1 MKSSVKILSVILIL
15 ASIFGLVGGGIG
27 LADVLDCKGYWED
40 KSVKSNEDLTT
51 LEDGLNTLA
60 ENKQAYIDG
69 LAAYEQG
76 SKDYED
82 GQKTLED
89 GKKEYTAGQKTLEE
103 KQKEYD
109 AGLSKLSEAESKLAK
124 GRETLEQNKQAYL
137 AGKAQLAQYSDED
150 IASAKQAYNGV
161 TAAMNQGLSEDQA
174 VQYVAKQLVDQQVAA
189 AATQVASQTVDQQVK
204 SGIKNTVIK
213 TYRDSIA
220 QQNGAASYDALTP
233 EQKQAVD
240 GMINSEPLASQV
252 NAAIETATAEQYDT
266 LYNQY
271 MNSESVQN
279 MIKAGIA
286 NEMAANGNK
295 YMSEAVPKVQTAYK
309 NYPTLEA
316 GLAQIAA
323 YEAGLDEY
331 NKGLEEYYAGRD
343 TLLNGRGQLVEGK
356 EKLEAAE
363 KTINEGQKALNDAE
377 KQLADGK
384 AKLDEYESGQK
395 QVIDGIETVLASETY
410 GDLVS
415 IADRLGPDFKY
426 LDSKGILDIDQGL
439 AVVATAR
446 EFSGD
451 NGTVVT
457 RELTLR
463 AVGAVMAIIASVIA
477 LVAGAIGLIGSSKVA
492 GIVAAVSAVV
502 AVVAAILTPVAGTVM
517 SAVAGS
523 TVAAIVIAA
532 AAVVAIV
539 AIVNAV
545 VDLATKKTT
554 V

>member
-27 LADVLDCKGYWED
+27 LADTLECKDYWEN
-40 KSVKSNEDLTT
+40 KSEVSTADLNT

-69 LAAYEQG
+69 LAAYEKG

-89 GKKEYTAGQKTLEE
+89 GKKEYEDGQKTIQE
-103 KQKEYD
+103 KEKEYN
-109 AGLSKLSEAESKLAK
+109 AGLAKLQEAESKLAAGK
-124 GRETLEQNKQAYL
+124 ENLEKNKQAYL
-137 AGKAQLAQYSDED
+137 AGKAKLAAPETQAAYNAAKAAYDANPTAIKGAYDAVNVYAKDSDDED
-150 IASAKQAYNGV
+150 VIRAAAFQAY
-161 TAAMNQGLSEDQA
+161 D
-174 VQYVAKQLVDQQVAA
+174 AKIPGENKAQLYTDALNKA
-189 AATQVASQTVDQQVK
+189 TVDYC
-204 SGIKNTVIK
+204 STH
-213 TYRDSIA
+213 SIA
-220 QQNGAASYDALTP
+220 DPSTL
-233 EQKQAVD
+233 
-240 GMINSEPLASQV
+240 
-252 NAAIETATAEQYDT
+252 TAEQQAEVKALATTYYQGSVLT
-266 LYNQY
+266 LP
-271 MNSESVQN
+271 
-279 MIKAGIA
+279 G
-286 NEMAANGNK
+286 
-295 YMSEAVPKVQTAYK
+295 AVDSITSLGQGYGAYLTVTS
-309 NYPTLEA
+309 YEA
-316 GLAQIAA
+316 GQASVAE
-323 YEAGLDEY
+323 YEAGLDDY
-331 NKGLEEYYAGRD
+331 NKGIEDYYAGRE
-343 TLLNGRGQLVEGK
+343 TLLNGRGQLMEGK
-356 EKLEAAE
+356 EKLEEAE
-363 KTINEGQKALNDAE
+363 KTINEGQKTLNDAE

-384 AKLDEYESGQK
+384 SKLDEYESGQA

-426 LDSKGILDIDQGL
+426 LDSNGILDIDQGL
-439 AVVATAR
+439 AVVAAAR

>member
-27 LADVLDCKGYWED
+27 LADTLECKDYWEN
-40 KSVKSNEDLTT
+40 KSEVSTADLNT

-69 LAAYEQG
+69 LAAYEKG

-89 GKKEYTAGQKTLEE
+89 GKKEYEDGQKTIQE
-103 KQKEYD
+103 KEKEYN
-109 AGLSKLSEAESKLAK
+109 AGLAKLQEAESKLAAGK
-124 GRETLEQNKQAYL
+124 ENLEKNKQAYL
-137 AGKAQLAQYSDED
+137 AAEAILATNPDGIKAAFDAVNVY
-150 IASAKQAYNGV
+150 AKG
-161 TAAMNQGLSEDQA
+161 SE
-174 VQYVAKQLVDQQVAA
+174 KESEIAA
-189 AATQVASQTVDQQVK
+189 AAMQASIDK
-204 SGIKNTVIK
+204 
-213 TYRDSIA
+213 
-220 QQNGAASYDALTP
+220 LTP
-233 EQKQAVD
+233 SISATEAAKVIGSKTLEEKMAAFAAAGKNPADLTAEEQQEILVAAFRNEIAANVQAELEKQVPAD
-240 GMINSEPLASQV
+240 
-252 NAAIETATAEQYDT
+252 ATAMGQYYGVYLT
-266 LYNQY
+266 
-271 MNSESVQN
+271 V
-279 MIKAGIA
+279 A
-286 NEMAANGNK
+286 K
-295 YMSEAVPKVQTAYK
+295 YK
-309 NYPTLEA
+309 
-316 GLAQIAA
+316 
-323 YEAGLDEY
+323 AGLDDY
-331 NKGLEEYYAGRD
+331 NKGIEDYYAGRE
-343 TLLNGRGQLVEGK
+343 TLLNGRGQLMEGK
-356 EKLEAAE
+356 EKLEEAE
-363 KTINEGQKALNDAE
+363 KTINEGQKSLNDAQ

-384 AKLDEYESGQK
+384 AKLDEYESGQA

-545 VDLATKKTT
+545 VDLATKKAT

>member
-27 LADVLDCKGYWED
+27 LADTLECKDYWEN
-40 KSVKSNEDLTT
+40 KSEVSTADLNT

-76 SKDYED
+76 SKDYDD

-89 GKKEYTAGQKTLEE
+89 GKKEYEEGQKTLEE
-103 KQKEYD
+103 KEKEYN
-109 AGLSKLSEAESKLAK
+109 AGLAKLEDAEYKLSQARK
-124 GRETLEQNKQAYL
+124 TLEDNKQAYL
-137 AGKAQLAQYSDED
+137 AGKAQLAAPETQAAYKTAKAAYDANPTAIKNAYDAVNVYAQGSQEKDV
-150 IASAKQAYNGV
+150 ISAAAFKAYDANIPGEKKAALYT
-161 TAAMNQGLSEDQA
+161 TAMDQA
-174 VQYVAKQLVDQQVAA
+174 VKDYCTAHGIAD
-189 AATQVASQTVDQQVK
+189 AST
-204 SGIKNTVIK
+204 
-213 TYRDSIA
+213 
-220 QQNGAASYDALTP
+220 L
-233 EQKQAVD
+233 
-240 GMINSEPLASQV
+240 
-252 NAAIETATAEQYDT
+252 TAEQQAEVTALTAKYYQGAV
-266 LYNQY
+266 LALPGAA
-271 MNSESVQN
+271 ESITSLGQ
-279 MIKAGIA
+279 GY
-286 NEMAANGNK
+286 G
-295 YMSEAVPKVQTAYK
+295 AYLTVTS
-309 NYPTLEA
+309 YEA
-316 GLAQIAA
+316 GQASVAQ
-323 YEAGLDEY
+323 YEAGLDDY
-331 NKGLEEYYAGRD
+331 NKGIEDYYAGRE
-343 TLLNGRGQLVEGK
+343 TLLNGRGQLMEGK
-356 EKLEAAE
+356 EKLEEAE
-363 KTINEGQKALNDAE
+363 KTINEGQKSLNDAQ

-384 AKLDEYESGQK
+384 AKLDEYESGQA

-502 AVVAAILTPVAGTVM
+502 ALVAAILTPVAGTVM

>member
-27 LADVLDCKGYWED
+27 LADTLECKDYWEN
-40 KSVKSNEDLTT
+40 KSEVSTADLNT

-76 SKDYED
+76 SKDYDD

-89 GKKEYTAGQKTLEE
+89 GKKEYEEGQKTLEE
-103 KQKEYD
+103 KEKEYN
-109 AGLSKLSEAESKLAK
+109 AGLAKLEDAEYKLSQARK
-124 GRETLEQNKQAYL
+124 TLEDNKQAYL
-137 AGKAQLAQYSDED
+137 AGKAQLAQYTDED
-150 IASAKQAYNGV
+150 IANAKTIYNGV
-161 TAAMNQGLSEDQA
+161 SAAMAKGLPEAQA
-174 VQYVAKQLVDQQVAA
+174 VQYVASQVVDQQVRAA
-189 AATQVASQTVDQQVK
+189 VTQRASQNVDQQVK
-204 SGIKNTVIK
+204 ASIRATVISG
-213 TYRDSIA
+213 YRNTLA
-220 QQNGAASYDALTP
+220 QQMGSESYDALTP
-233 EQKQAVD
+233 EQQQAID
-240 GMINSEPLASQV
+240 GKINSEPLASQV
-252 NAAIETATAEQYDT
+252 NAAIEQATAAQYDD
-266 LYNQY
+266 LYNKY
-271 MNSESVQN
+271 MNSDSVKKQ
-279 MIKAGIA
+279 IEDGIA
-286 NEMAANGNK
+286 AEMAANGDK
-295 YMSEAVPKVQTAYK
+295 HMATAVPTVQKAYD

-316 GLAQIAA
+316 GLASIAQ
-323 YEAGLDEY
+323 YEAGLDAY
-331 NKGLEEYYAGRD
+331 NKGLEAYYAGRD
-343 TLLNGRGQLVEGK
+343 ALQTGRGQLMEGK
-356 EKLEAAE
+356 EKLEEAG

-377 KQLADGK
+377 QQLADGK
-384 AKLDEYESGQK
+384 AKLDEYESGQA

-426 LDSKGILDIDQGL
+426 LDSNGILDIDQGL
-439 AVVATAR
+439 AVVAAAR

-463 AVGAVMAIIASVIA
+463 AVGAVLAIIAGVVA
-477 LVAGAIGLIGSSKVA
+477 LVAGAIGLIGSCKIA
-492 GIVAAVSAVV
+492 GIVAAVAAVV

-539 AIVNAV
+539 AVVNAV
-545 VDLATKKTT
+545 VDLAVKKA
-554 V
+554 VV

>member
-27 LADVLDCKGYWED
+27 LADTLECKDYWEN
-40 KSVKSNEDLTT
+40 KSEVSTADLNT

-76 SKDYED
+76 SKDYDD

-89 GKKEYTAGQKTLEE
+89 GKKEYEEGQKTLEE
-103 KQKEYD
+103 KEKEYN
-109 AGLSKLSEAESKLAK
+109 AGLAKLEDAEYKLSQARK
-124 GRETLEQNKQAYL
+124 TLEDNKQAYL
-137 AGKAQLAQYSDED
+137 AGKAQLAAYESVYPTAKAFVESDTG
-150 IASAKQAYNGV
+150 AGKAAYDAVNAITGGSSEESVV
-161 TAAMNQGLSEDQA
+161 TAA
-174 VQYVAKQLVDQQVAA
+174 
-189 AATQVASQTVDQQVK
+189 
-204 SGIKNTVIK
+204 
-213 TYRDSIA
+213 
-220 QQNGAASYDALTP
+220 
-233 EQKQAVD
+233 
-240 GMINSEPLASQV
+240 ASQV
-252 NAAIETATAEQYDT
+252 ATGLITAQVLASIPADAKTQAIGQYC
-266 LYNQY
+266 
-271 MNSESVQN
+271 
-279 MIKAGIA
+279 
-286 NEMAANGNK
+286 AANGNIDP
-295 YMSEAVPKVQTAYK
+295 SSLTAEQTQTILTTAFSTQINSALSANLSTQTANVASAY
-309 NYPTLEA
+309 NAYYLVGAYEA
-316 GLAQIAA
+316 GQAGVAE
-323 YEAGLDEY
+323 YEAGLDAY
-331 NKGLEEYYAGRD
+331 NKGLEAYYAGRE
-343 TLLNGRGQLVEGK
+343 TLLNGRGQLMEGK
-356 EKLEAAE
+356 EKLEEAG

-377 KQLADGK
+377 QQLADGK
-384 AKLDEYESGQK
+384 AKLDEYESGQA

-426 LDSKGILDIDQGL
+426 LDSNGILDIDQGL
-439 AVVATAR
+439 AVVAAAR

-463 AVGAVMAIIASVIA
+463 AVGAVLAIIAGVVA
-477 LVAGAIGLIGSSKVA
+477 LVAGAIGLIGSSKIA
-492 GIVAAVSAVV
+492 GIIAAAAAVV